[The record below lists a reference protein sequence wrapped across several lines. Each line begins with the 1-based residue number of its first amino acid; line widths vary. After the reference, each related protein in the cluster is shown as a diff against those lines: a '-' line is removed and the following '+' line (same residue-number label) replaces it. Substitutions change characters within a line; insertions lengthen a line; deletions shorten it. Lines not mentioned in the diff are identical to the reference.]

1 MTGNSDDS
9 KKIISKNIIL
19 ILIFWVIVNFVHVI
33 FKLAVNLVL
42 TINLLIENA
51 YIANGLHS

>member
-42 TINLLIENA
+42 TINLLIEIA
-51 YIANGLHS
+51 YIANELHS

>member
-51 YIANGLHS
+51 YIANELHS

>member
-19 ILIFWVIVNFVHVI
+19 ILIFWVIVNFVYVI
-33 FKLAVNLVL
+33 FKLVVNLVL

-51 YIANGLHS
+51 YIANELHS

>member
-1 MTGNSDDS
+1 MTRNSDDS

-51 YIANGLHS
+51 YIANELYS

>member
-42 TINLLIENA
+42 SINLLIENA
-51 YIANGLHS
+51 YIANELHS

>member
-42 TINLLIENA
+42 TINLLIVNT
-51 YIANGLHS
+51 YIANELHS

>member
-51 YIANGLHS
+51 YIANELYS

>member
-19 ILIFWVIVNFVHVI
+19 ILIFWVIVNFIHVI

-51 YIANGLHS
+51 YIANELHS

>member
-19 ILIFWVIVNFVHVI
+19 ILIFWVIVNFVYVI

-51 YIANGLHS
+51 YIANELHS

>member
-42 TINLLIENA
+42 TINLLIENT
-51 YIANGLHS
+51 YIANELHS

>member
-42 TINLLIENA
+42 TINLLIKNA
-51 YIANGLHS
+51 YIANELHS